1 MKVLYIGHFTEGT
14 GWSKAARDNVK
25 SLQSVGVDVVCRN
38 ISLSQNSDKQIEEI
52 NRQVEVLRMSI
63 EEEKVHYMTSREK
76 DDTELIDLMRGE
88 GERIMKALAEKM
100 EENWK
105 HQGNWKIKKIGVTFF
120 TIITII

>member
-52 NRQVEVLRMSI
+52 MHLFNHDVKNVDYCSYNTRHR
-63 EEEKVHYMTSREK
+63 R
-76 DDTELIDLMRGE
+76 R
-88 GERIMKALAEKM
+88 
-100 EENWK
+100 
-105 HQGNWKIKKIGVTFF
+105 
-120 TIITII
+120 